1 MSLLFLYCMEMTLCS
16 LVLCCS
22 RWGHVC
28 RQSATLACIFH
39 LHIGVSQRLKT
50 GQSYFENICTR
61 SYQLGSLPA
70 KLADMASQHLRHAE
84 HFGPVIL

>member
-1 MSLLFLYCMEMTLCS
+1 MSLSFLYCTEMTVCG
-16 LVLCCS
+16 LVLFSS
-22 RWGHVC
+22 RWGRVC
-28 RQSATLACIFH
+28 RQSSTLGWIFH
-39 LHIGVSQRLKT
+39 LHTGVSLRLKT

-70 KLADMASQHLRHAE
+70 KLADMASQHPRHAE